1 MKEIISLGVTL
12 IKIVVMSIFG
22 CIYNTV
28 WDQLCGCLDELP
40 LLVGDIKL
48 RAISLD
54 KVKG

>member
-1 MKEIISLGVTL
+1 VKEIISLGVTL

-22 CIYNTV
+22 CIYNAV